1 LENAHLL
8 CCASRFV
15 IAAYVNIRLIPQRL
29 RALHMGH
36 FAKPSSFL
44 IGGECMEERKHTS
57 SHYEMEL
64 QEIKNGLIYLG
75 ALTEKA
81 IQMAMQS
88 LTERNT
94 DLARKVIQNDD
105 EIDKMDTEIEERCIK
120 ILALRQPAAI
130 DLRFITTAVKI
141 TGHLERIG
149 DMAVNIA
156 EKAILLNEEPKL
168 KPYIDLPR
176 MSGLVEEM
184 IKNAL
189 DSMIKGDLQIAEKVR
204 ETEQVVDDINEQIFR
219 ELLTFMMEDSKSIHR
234 ALLIM
239 HVSKNLERI
248 ADHAKGIADMVTY
261 MVTGEN
267 VRHQPK
273 DIEKKE
279 RA

>member
-1 LENAHLL
+1 
-8 CCASRFV
+8 
-15 IAAYVNIRLIPQRL
+15 
-29 RALHMGH
+29 
-36 FAKPSSFL
+36 
-44 IGGECMEERKHTS
+44 MEERRHTS
-57 SHYEMEL
+57 LHYEMEL
-64 QEIKNGLIYLG
+64 QEIKNSLIYLG

-81 IQMAMQS
+81 IQLAMKS
-88 LTERNT
+88 LTQRNT
-94 DLARKVIQNDD
+94 DLANQVIRDDD

-130 DLRFITTAVKI
+130 DLRFITTAIKI

-156 EKAILLNEEPKL
+156 EKAIQLNEEPQL

-189 DSMIKGDLQIAEKVR
+189 DAMIKGDLQTAEKVR
-204 ETEQVVDDINEQIFR
+204 ETEEAVDDLNEQIFR
-219 ELLTFMMEDSKSIHR
+219 ELLTFMMEDSKNIHR
-234 ALLIM
+234 SLLVM

-267 VRHQPK
+267 VRHRPQN
-273 DIEKKE
+273 
-279 RA
+279 

>member
-1 LENAHLL
+1 
-8 CCASRFV
+8 
-15 IAAYVNIRLIPQRL
+15 
-29 RALHMGH
+29 
-36 FAKPSSFL
+36 
-44 IGGECMEERKHTS
+44 
-57 SHYEMEL
+57 MEL
-64 QEIKNGLIYLG
+64 QEIKNSLIYLG

-81 IQMAMQS
+81 IQLAMKS
-88 LTERNT
+88 LTQRNT
-94 DLARKVIQNDD
+94 DLANQVIRDDD

-130 DLRFITTAVKI
+130 DLRFITTAIKI

-156 EKAILLNEEPKL
+156 EKAIQLNEEPQL

-189 DSMIKGDLQIAEKVR
+189 DAMIKGDLQTAEKVG
-204 ETEQVVDDINEQIFR
+204 ETEEAVDDLNEQIFR
-219 ELLTFMMEDSKSIHR
+219 ELLTFMMEDSKNIHR
-234 ALLIM
+234 SLLVM

-267 VRHQPK
+267 VRHRPQN
-273 DIEKKE
+273 
-279 RA
+279 

>member
-1 LENAHLL
+1 
-8 CCASRFV
+8 
-15 IAAYVNIRLIPQRL
+15 
-29 RALHMGH
+29 
-36 FAKPSSFL
+36 
-44 IGGECMEERKHTS
+44 MEERRHTS

-81 IQMAMQS
+81 IQAAMQS
-88 LTERNT
+88 LTERST
-94 DLARKVIQNDD
+94 ELAQQVIKNDD
-105 EIDKMDTEIEERCIK
+105 EIDELDTDMEERCIK
-120 ILALRQPAAI
+120 LLALRQPAAI

-156 EKAILLNEEPKL
+156 EKAIQLNKEPKL

-176 MSGLVEEM
+176 MSGLVEAM
-184 IKNAL
+184 IRNAL
-189 DSMIKGDLQIAEKVR
+189 DAMIKGDLQAAEKVR
-204 ETEQVVDDINEQIFR
+204 ETEQVVDDLNEQIFR

-261 MVTGEN
+261 MVTGKS
-267 VRHQPK
+267 VRHK
-273 DIEKKE
+273 SDDVKK
-279 RA
+279 